1 MKCPGNLQCGKQRE
15 PGLHKQTNKKTVCR
29 MESSRI
35 TMESKAAA
43 SNMLNALHSLYQFGY
58 LCDVTVQTVQQG
70 VHEEFSAHKAVL
82 AASSNYFRELF
93 VSEELSVAKS
103 PTVTLQDIYTEDFTS
118 FLEFVYTARVQ
129 LQQEKLQRLKE
140 VAEKLECK
148 DLLEVCN
155 GFIANERQDSKLA
168 SPPRAMTLRSK
179 SPCLDQTSKI
189 KSSAMTFMLCDQ
201 TQKKSMQQIKQKPK
215 LSKEASTKEIGEDG
229 ASSKTSV
236 TKSSDQNQSKT
247 EESKDDEDVD
257 NDSEDA
263 GESDQNK
270 TGCIK
275 WITPLDLN
283 TCIVIRRIPE
293 VKEEDCERNTSLRR
307 SLRNASGWLKE
318 TYTCDTCNETFKT
331 VNKYQAHMGKEH
343 GINVVVKY
351 SCDLCTQL
359 FTNHKNLRQHRLT
372 VHNDERRYACKLCD
386 KRFKRQKDIN
396 DHIRKVH
403 EKKRSPQ
410 ACPYCDK
417 IISSKGGLT
426 VHIRI
431 HTGEKPYKC
440 PDCPAKFA
448 QKSSF
453 NTHVRNMH
461 LSGIERKPR
470 PVYWKLVPPNEDS
483 VFDKEVG
490 SNGTTCNPLDGNN
503 LKANRNKKMKNEEQ
517 QSLLNNVGKNNAGEK
532 SSLPFNK
539 ASTDKKPVCSPSTE
553 KLESEGDEKDGVGG
567 EAGKLNENGVKSDG
581 GNQEQVE
588 ETDEEGEDEYERD
601 EASGG
606 DSEYEEELKDG
617 NGSQMKRK
625 GRGTKLG
632 VGMVLKPKK
641 EQYVIKCDKCDK
653 QFTFRKKFVAHYEEA
668 HQSLPVKFYKCDTCG
683 KAFANYSC
691 WKEHQACVHSNERK
705 FACTLCNAAF
715 KRKRDVHT
723 HYLRRHEGRYKR
735 PLCSVCGKILSS
747 RTALVF
753 HMRTHT
759 GEKPYQ
765 CSVCNGRFAQPS
777 QLKLHVRSHT
787 GEKPYICEVCGSCF
801 SGKSKLD
808 IHRRTHTG
816 ERLYKCDMCGK
827 SFSTKQYLKCHKRC
841 HLGAKPFKCE
851 VCGKTFG
858 LRASLVQHSK
868 VHAETRPY
876 FCDQCGKTFTQQ
888 GALRRHQRI
897 HTGEKPYKC
906 KACDRT
912 FTDMSTLRRHVAV
925 HDRKADW
932 RSYAIDLTTKKV
944 HNWSKI
950 ETLGGACIDD
960 SPVNHDFTDM
970 LEQAHQELEKHK
982 VRKGTAIHNVSS

>member
-1 MKCPGNLQCGKQRE
+1 
-15 PGLHKQTNKKTVCR
+15 

-103 PTVTLQDIYTEDFTS
+103 PTVTLLDIYTEDFTS
-118 FLEFVYTARVQ
+118 FLEFVYTARVEI
-129 LQQEKLQRLKE
+129 QQEKLQRLKE

-148 DLLEVCN
+148 DLLEVCS
-155 GFIANERQDSKLA
+155 GFTASERQESKLA
-168 SPPRAMTLRSK
+168 SSSTAMTLRSK
-179 SPCLDQTSKI
+179 SPWLDQTSKI
-189 KSSAMTFMLCDQ
+189 KSSAIKFMLCDQ
-201 TQKKSMQQIKQKPK
+201 TQKKSMQQIKPKPK
-215 LSKEASTKEIGEDG
+215 LRKEAPTKETGEDG
-229 ASSKTSV
+229 ASSNTKTSV
-236 TKSSDQNQSKT
+236 TKSPDQNQSKT
-247 EESKDDEDVD
+247 EESKDEDVD
-257 NDSEDA
+257 SDGGDA

-270 TGCIK
+270 KGCIK
-275 WITPLDLN
+275 WMTPLGLN
-283 TCIVIRRIPE
+283 TRIVIRKIPE
-293 VKEEDCERNTSLRR
+293 VKEEDCEGNTSLRR
-307 SLRNASGWLKE
+307 SLRNASSWLKE
-318 TYTCDTCNETFKT
+318 TYSCDKCNETFKT

-359 FTNHKNLRQHRLT
+359 FTNHQNLRQHTLT
-372 VHNDERRYACKLCD
+372 VHNDERRYSCKLCD

-396 DHIRKVH
+396 DHIRNVH

-440 PDCPAKFA
+440 PDCPASFA

-483 VFDKEVG
+483 FFDKEVS
-490 SNGTTCNPLDGNN
+490 SNGPTCNPLDGNN
-503 LKANRNKKMKNEEQ
+503 IKANCSKERNNAEEQ
-517 QSLLNNVGKNNAGEK
+517 KRLLNNVGKNNVGEK

-539 ASTDKKPVCSPSTE
+539 ESNDKKPISSPSTE
-553 KLESEGDEKDGVGG
+553 KLENEVDEKDEVANDAG
-567 EAGKLNENGVKSDG
+567 ELNESGVKSDG
-581 GNQEQVE
+581 GSNQAEVE
-588 ETDEEGEDEYERD
+588 ETDEEDEDEYEAD
-601 EASGG
+601 DASGG
-606 DSEYEEELKDG
+606 DAEYEEELKDVK
-617 NGSQMKRK
+617 GSQEKRK

-632 VGMVLKPKK
+632 VGMVLKPRG
-641 EQYVIKCDKCDK
+641 ERYVIKCDKCDK

-668 HQSLPVKFYKCDTCG
+668 HQSLPDKFYKCDTCG

-691 WKEHQACVHSNERK
+691 WKEHRACVHSDERQ

-715 KRKRDVHT
+715 KRKRDVRA

-777 QLKLHVRSHT
+777 QLKLHIRSHT

-801 SGKSKLD
+801 SGKGKLD

-816 ERLYKCDMCGK
+816 ERLYKCDMCEK
-827 SFSTKQYLKCHKRC
+827 NFSTKQYLKCHKRC

-858 LRASLVQHSK
+858 LRASLAQHSK

-932 RSYAIDLTTKKV
+932 RSYAIDLTTKKD

-982 VRKGTAIHNVSS
+982 VRKGSAIPNVNS